1 MRGEKRIDPPRRAAP
16 ARDRCDDLREHL
28 EPILEPAVGAGLHD
42 TEQVCLPHPLD
53 HVVADPPVDLSL
65 LRPLARN
72 DGNAAGTRQ
81 EIGNIGFDNRWS
93 QGTD

>member
-1 MRGEKRIDPPRRAAP
+1 
-16 ARDRCDDLREHL
+16 
-28 EPILEPAVGAGLHD
+28 
-42 TEQVCLPHPLD
+42 LPHALD
-53 HVVADPPVDLSL
+53 HVVADPPVGLSL

-72 DGNAAGTRQ
+72 DGNAAGTHQ